1 MSLYIDIIYLYI
13 HVSIDMD
20 DYGTFGKTQVQKIM
34 TTAGENSNLLDH
46 DANVVGKTQNI
57 DMHNIF

>member
-1 MSLYIDIIYLYI
+1 
-13 HVSIDMD
+13 
-20 DYGTFGKTQVQKIM
+20 M

-46 DANVVGKTQNI
+46 DANVEGKIPNI